1 MTGSSARA
9 AALAALRRAEERT
22 GARPVEVSS
31 LATPVGAV
39 APGGSRAGAPGV
51 VRTEAAGGTSTPR
64 GTAVERAAG
73 VQAEAPSRPALLGT
87 RTGQRPPL
95 PVPAQLA
102 ELLPGGLQRGSVTQ
116 VTGSAALVLALL
128 AEAGRTDE
136 VWAAVVGQPVIG
148 MLAAA
153 EMGVDLTRLIL
164 VPHPGPETATAL
176 AALFDGVDVVVVGPE
191 APLLGQDRRRLVA
204 RARDRGTV
212 VLATAP
218 WPGAQTVLEV
228 TGVRWRGLACGSG
241 RLRSRELA
249 VRRTGRAGSAR
260 PVQVQV
266 ELPFGDR
273 ELLPGESAAASAVG
287 APAADVRVP
296 GAPAAGVIAA
306 PAAGVLADPVGPVP
320 AVQAVPSVPV
330 NNAAQPDL
338 RLVGRAS

>member
-9 AALAALRRAEERT
+9 VALAALRRAEERT
-22 GARPVEVSS
+22 GARPVEVAS
-31 LATPVGAV
+31 LATPVGA
-39 APGGSRAGAPGV
+39 ASPRASRAEGPV
-51 VRTEAAGGTSTPR
+51 
-64 GTAVERAAG
+64 AVH
-73 VQAEAPSRPALLGT
+73 AEAPSRPALLGT

-128 AEAGRTDE
+128 AEAGHADE

-153 EMGVDLTRLIL
+153 EMGVDLSRLIL
-164 VPHPGPETATAL
+164 VPHPGPEAATAL
-176 AALFDGVDVVVVGPE
+176 AALFDGLDVVVVGPE

-228 TGVRWRGLACGSG
+228 TGVRWRGLARGSG
-241 RLRSRELA
+241 RLLSRELA
-249 VRRTGRAGSAR
+249 VRRTGRAGAAR

-266 ELPFGDR
+266 ELPFDDR
-273 ELLPGESAAASAVG
+273 ELVPGESAAAPAVG
-287 APAADVRVP
+287 APAADVQVP

-306 PAAGVLADPVGPVP
+306 PTAGVLADPVGPAP
-320 AVQAVPSVPV
+320 AVHAVPSVPV
-330 NNAAQPDL
+330 GDPAQPDL